1 MSAQIRDDEP
11 EEVEIPAIR
20 RPADTNARLDAELL
34 RILFNLGDSSK
45 FTIFLGIVVVGLVFV
60 PGYAPAWTLPAVIA
74 VQAIAETLFSLVK
87 KGFRQDADAVAHT
100 SKWAHRYTAI
110 TALSGSTWGLAALL
124 WLPQAPL
131 THQFFFT
138 FVLSVLCTATAVTRA
153 TYPPAVF
160 VYTSF
165 VAGPTILLFVLRG
178 DAISI
183 AVCVLAL
190 IFLVTLADWT
200 RQVQRS
206 YREAVRLR
214 IQNADLLER
223 MSRAHAAAEQKRREA
238 EQAKAEAQAAAATK
252 SAFLDML
259 GHEVRAPL
267 ASMTRMAAQLG
278 KTALD
283 GSAQGLAKSME
294 TTSRLLSRLFDDM
307 IDFSQMETQT
317 LTLAPRQLDPSDLS
331 RDVLR
336 AMRETASKK
345 SLSLE
350 LDLATDVPA
359 TMIADPDR
367 LRQVLINLIDNAV
380 KFTDQ
385 GGVVLRVARVE
396 GPENTTLLRFS
407 VTDTGPGLSEEMRRQ
422 IFETFQR
429 GSQTSPDEAVAG
441 SAGLGLGL
449 PICDR
454 LVHLMGGQLG
464 VDSVPGLGSTFW
476 FLLPQEPG
484 MAADYLASLS
494 PSHGAEPR
502 IWTAPLLDH
511 GMLYEIENGIAGDAL
526 TEYLVEG
533 LDKVLVF
540 HRKVCGAKTTRDAE
554 ALRESAAELAKAAED
569 LGLAAIA
576 ENAHAI
582 GEALEK
588 GEENAAFADVPRL
601 ERKITATWQALAQ
614 SYPSLGA

>member
-1 MSAQIRDDEP
+1 MSTQSRDDEP
-11 EEVEIPAIR
+11 EAVEIPAIR

-34 RILFNLGDSSK
+34 RVLFCLGDSSK
-45 FTIFLGIVVVGLVFV
+45 ITIFFGILVVGLVFV
-60 PGYAPAWTLPAVIA
+60 PSYAPVWTLPAVIA
-74 VQAIAETLFSLVK
+74 VQGIAEMLFSRVK
-87 KGFRQDADAVAHT
+87 NGFRQDAEAVAHT
-100 SKWAHRYTAI
+100 SIWAQRYTAI

-124 WLPQAPL
+124 WLPEAPL

-165 VAGPTILLFVLRG
+165 VAGPTILLFILRG
-178 DAISI
+178 DAISV
-183 AVCVLAL
+183 AVSVLAL
-190 IFLVTLADWT
+190 LFFATLAGWT
-200 RQVQRS
+200 RHVQHS

-214 IQNADLLER
+214 LQNADLLER
-223 MSRAHAAAEQKRREA
+223 MSRAHAATEQKRREA

-252 SAFLDML
+252 SAFLEML

-283 GSAQGLAKSME
+283 GSAQGLAKSIE
-294 TTSRLLSRLFDDM
+294 TTSQLLSRLFDDM
-307 IDFSQMETQT
+307 LDFSQMESQT
-317 LTLAPRQLDPSDLS
+317 LTLALRQLDPSDLA
-331 RDVLR
+331 RDVVR
-336 AMRETASKK
+336 AMRDTASKK
-345 SLSLE
+345 GLSLE
-350 LDLATDVPA
+350 LDLATDIPA
-359 TMIADPDR
+359 AMTADPDR

-407 VTDTGPGLSEEMRRQ
+407 VTDTGPGLSEDMRQ
-422 IFETFQR
+422 LIFETFER
-429 GSQTSPDEAVAG
+429 GPRETTDSAMIHA
-441 SAGLGLGL
+441 AGLGLGL

-454 LVHLMGGQLG
+454 LVHLMGGQIG

-484 MAADYLASLS
+484 MAAEYLASLNS
-494 PSHGAEPR
+494 SRSAEPR
-502 IWTAPLLDH
+502 VWTAPLLDH
-511 GMLYEIENGIAGDAL
+511 GMLYEIENGMAGDAL

-540 HRKVCGAKTTRDAE
+540 HRKVCCAKTTRNAE
-554 ALRESAAELAKAAED
+554 ALRESAAELARAAED

-582 GEALEK
+582 GEALDK
-588 GEENAAFADVPRL
+588 GEEKVAFADVPRL

-614 SYPSLGA
+614 SYPNLGA